1 MANVKKRVNFFESE
15 TGIYIKNILVEMT
28 RDDHYN
34 TISSYS
40 ADTSSYPDNLIPF
53 VEKHMH
59 YLNTH
64 PNIDPEHYIS
74 NLRLLTKLSRV

>member
-1 MANVKKRVNFFESE
+1 MANVKKRVNFYESE
-15 TGIYIKNILVEMT
+15 TGLHIQQVLTEMT
-28 RDDHYN
+28 QDGHYN
-34 TISSYS
+34 TTSSYS
-40 ADTSSYPDNLIPF
+40 ANTDNYPDNLIPF
-53 VEKHMH
+53 VEKHMQ